1 MRVRIV
7 SILIVSLAAVS
18 FPLLV
23 TTQEP
28 SVIQMTVQELRQ
40 QGWTVT
46 STNSR
51 NETRPGLPPYENLP
65 RVVSITTFTLVRGDK
80 TITCEIAYDSQRD
93 TLQED
98 CLQDGS

>member
-28 SVIQMTVQELRQ
+28 SVIQMTVQELITRIAKQ
-40 QGWTVT
+40 AQEIL
-46 STNSR
+46 
-51 NETRPGLPPYENLP
+51 ETTPSKLL
-65 RVVSITTFTLVRGDK
+65 
-80 TITCEIAYDSQRD
+80 A
-93 TLQED
+93 
-98 CLQDGS
+98 